1 MIRTG
6 KNRRECYKRNGI
18 ANVIKNKR
26 NGIKF
31 TLYLGFIR

>member
-6 KNRRECYKRNGI
+6 KNRCECYKRNGI
-18 ANVIKNKR
+18 ANVIKNKT